1 MVHKLVPLSMTTAY
15 PVYVFSQLIQVTNT
29 LNQPEEPAKRGHRA
43 ARTSLTITNSLQRQY
58 ESGLGI
64 VMTSLYTKYA
74 GISLSVS
81 VSATT
86 TCSTSAGSHDV
97 SADHQQILNVTRI
110 QVASNQLYNYT
121 YSTVSVTTIAAEN
134 EWAKNVEHL
143 HLCHL

>member
-97 SADHQQILNVTRI
+97 SADHQQILNVTRL
-110 QVASNQLYNYT
+110 QVASNQLYI
-121 YSTVSVTTIAAEN
+121 YSTVAVTTIAAEN
-134 EWAKNVEHL
+134 EWEKNVEHL
-143 HLCHL
+143 HLRHL

>member
-74 GISLSVS
+74 RISVSVS

-97 SADHQQILNVTRI
+97 SADHQQILNVTRL
-110 QVASNQLYNYT
+110 QVASNQLYI
-121 YSTVSVTTIAAEN
+121 YSTVAVTTIAAEN
-134 EWAKNVEHL
+134 EWEKNVEHL
-143 HLCHL
+143 HLRHL